1 MGKSSGGIRNSSRN
15 DIIKVKGD
23 GSTPSSVKNIGS
35 IRDITDKVSNR
46 EVKRAIS
53 KYHSRIGLNTR
64 EVKIA
69 DLKNAYG
76 IAIISPSTNS
86 GTVYLDRKAFSNS
99 KKLIKA
105 DKEEY
110 RRGEKV
116 HTNKAIQHTTI
127 HELAHTTWTNHHR
140 GTKHKQAGKEIYKLY
155 REYKRS
161 KSNSLGQYASTN
173 INEFYAEGMSKA
185 ILGKKDKYSSKLLSI
200 TKKYKL

>member
-1 MGKSSGGIRNSSRN
+1 MGKSSGGIRNDSRN
-15 DIIKVKGD
+15 DIIMQKG

-35 IRDITDKVSNR
+35 IKDITDKKANR

-110 RRGEKV
+110 KRGEKV
-116 HTNKAIQHTTI
+116 QTNKAIQHTAI
-127 HELAHTTWTNHHR
+127 HELAHTTWTNRHT
-140 GTKHKQAGKEIYKLY
+140 GDKHKKAGKEIKALYKQY
-155 REYKRS
+155 TKT
-161 KSNSLGQYASTN
+161 KSNVLGGYARQN
-173 INEFYAEGMSKA
+173 VNEFYAEGMSKA
-185 ILGKKDKYSSKLLSI
+185 ILGKKDPYSKKLLEI